1 MSTDIRPEISPN
13 NKYWIEK
20 HRYYELKHFCLQ
32 YPLWKHAY
40 NSVDGLSK
48 IPIYAASLSK
58 SYNHSDPVS
67 KCAEIRI
74 FYANKMDM
82 LERVAA
88 ETDSQIG
95 KYILKG
101 VTEGVSYSHLKTRLD
116 IPCSR
121 DVYYDLYRR
130 FFWLLSRE
138 RE

>member
-1 MSTDIRPEISPN
+1 MSTSIRPEISPD

-20 HRYYELKHFCLQ
+20 HRYYELKHFCMQ
-32 YPLWKHAY
+32 YPIWKRAY

-48 IPIYAASLSK
+48 LPTYVSSLSK
-58 SYNHSDPVS
+58 RYDHGDPVS

-74 FYANKMDM
+74 FYANKMEM
-82 LERVAA
+82 LERIAH
-88 ETDSQIG
+88 ETDAQIG

-101 VTEGVSYSHLKTRLD
+101 ITEGVSYTNLKTRLN
-116 IPCSR
+116 IPCSK